1 MFTALSER
9 LTATLKRL
17 TGRGVLSEQD
27 VTEAL
32 REIRRHLL
40 EADVSFEVT
49 TGFVERVRER
59 AVGVIAVKSVSPG
72 QQVAKLVHDELARML
87 GASDEDLARKVGAQH
102 AAPLQFAP
110 VGPTVILL
118 VGLQGSG
125 KTTTAAKLARRLK
138 LEQKAPGLVA
148 ADPYRPAAGDQ
159 LRQLVEQVGVQV
171 FPREQGA
178 GSGTVLEVVQQA
190 VREAEKARCRTVI
203 VDTAGRLQI
212 DAELMD
218 ELKALRAATSPREVL
233 LVADGMTGQD
243 AVRIARG
250 FHEGVGLTGAILT
263 KLDGDARGGAA
274 LSIHGVTGVPIKF
287 IGTGENVGAQH
298 AAPLLEPFDPVRM
311 AGRILGQGDVVALV
325 EKAAA
330 TIDAEAAERLEKKA
344 RSKQGMDLADFLVA
358 LKQMQAMG
366 PIKQVLGLL
375 PGVNARALKAVN
387 ADDKRLKHV
396 EAIVLSM
403 TPDERTDPSILTGS
417 RRLRIAKGAGRTVQE
432 VNRLLE
438 QFQQMRKLLKRTW
451 ARYGN
456 SHSAAARGTEGA
468 ELLPDRRRG
477 FALSPRRAVRRDLG
491 PLQPAHQSRRHPRG
505 CGASARLARQGGPP
519 DRHGPLAAEEGG
531 SAGQTTRVV
540 GRVRKPHGQRGEVA
554 VFPLVENP
562 GAVFTP
568 KARLLVVNEERQV
581 VAGPLVVARRR
592 AYHREWLLSFVG
604 VKSRADVEPWREHF
618 VAVEETDADD

>member
-40 EADVSFEVT
+40 EADVSLEVT

-72 QQVAKLVHDELARML
+72 QQVAKLVHDEIARMV

-138 LEQKAPGLVA
+138 LEQKARGLVA
-148 ADPYRPAAGDQ
+148 ADPYRPAAGEQ
-159 LRQLVEQVGVQV
+159 LRQLGERVGVQV
-171 FPREQGA
+171 FGQGSD
-178 GSGTVLEVVQQA
+178 GSVGVGAQHAAPLRSPTGVVGLVQQA

-274 LSIHGVTGVPIKF
+274 LSIHGVTGVPIKYV
-287 IGTGENVGAQH
+287 GVGEKPDA
-298 AAPLLEPFDPVRM
+298 LEPFNPVQV

-330 TIDAEAAERLEKKA
+330 TMDAQAAPRLERKQ
-344 RSKQGMDLADFLVA
+344 RSK
-358 LKQMQAMG
+358 
-366 PIKQVLGLL
+366 
-375 PGVNARALKAVN
+375 
-387 ADDKRLKHV
+387 
-396 EAIVLSM
+396 
-403 TPDERTDPSILTGS
+403 
-417 RRLRIAKGAGRTVQE
+417 
-432 VNRLLE
+432 
-438 QFQQMRKLLKRTW
+438 
-451 ARYGN
+451 
-456 SHSAAARGTEGA
+456 RGTALAG
-468 ELLPDRRRG
+468 LRRR
-477 FALSPRRAVRRDLG
+477 F
-491 PLQPAHQSRRHPRG
+491 
-505 CGASARLARQGGPP
+505 
-519 DRHGPLAAEEGG
+519 
-531 SAGQTTRVV
+531 
-540 GRVRKPHGQRGEVA
+540 
-554 VFPLVENP
+554 
-562 GAVFTP
+562 
-568 KARLLVVNEERQV
+568 
-581 VAGPLVVARRR
+581 
-592 AYHREWLLSFVG
+592 
-604 VKSRADVEPWREHF
+604 
-618 VAVEETDADD
+618 

>member
-9 LTATLKRL
+9 LTAALKRL

-49 TGFVERVRER
+49 QGFVERVRER
-59 AVGVIAVKSVSPG
+59 AVGAIAVKAVHPG
-72 QQVAKLVHDELARML
+72 QQVVKLVHDEIAALL
-87 GASDEDLARKVGAQH
+87 GGTKRGLDFAS
-102 AAPLQFAP
+102 
-110 VGPTVILL
+110 VGPTVMLR

-148 ADPYRPAAGDQ
+148 ADPYRPAAGEQ
-159 LRQLVEQVGVQV
+159 LRQLGEQVGVPV
-171 FPREQGA
+171 FGRASDGSVGVGA
-178 GSGTVLEVVQQA
+178 QHAAPLRSPTDVVGLVQQA

-218 ELKALRAATSPREVL
+218 ELKALRAATTPREVL

-250 FHEGVGLTGAILT
+250 FQEGVGLTGAILT

-287 IGTGENVGAQH
+287 IGVGEHVGAQH
-298 AAPLLEPFDPVRM
+298 AAPQLEPFDPVRM

-330 TIDAEAAERLEKKA
+330 TMDAEATQRLERKA
-344 RSKQGMDLADFLVA
+344 RSKRGMDLADFLIA

-366 PIKQVLGLL
+366 PIKQVLG
-375 PGVNARALKAVN
+375 P
-387 ADDKRLKHV
+387 
-396 EAIVLSM
+396 
-403 TPDERTDPSILTGS
+403 
-417 RRLRIAKGAGRTVQE
+417 IACICFSA
-432 VNRLLE
+432 
-438 QFQQMRKLLKRTW
+438 MRK
-451 ARYGN
+451 
-456 SHSAAARGTEGA
+456 
-468 ELLPDRRRG
+468 
-477 FALSPRRAVRRDLG
+477 
-491 PLQPAHQSRRHPRG
+491 
-505 CGASARLARQGGPP
+505 SARSIPRF
-519 DRHGPLAAEEGG
+519 E
-531 SAGQTTRVV
+531 
-540 GRVRKPHGQRGEVA
+540 
-554 VFPLVENP
+554 
-562 GAVFTP
+562 
-568 KARLLVVNEERQV
+568 
-581 VAGPLVVARRR
+581 
-592 AYHREWLLSFVG
+592 
-604 VKSRADVEPWREHF
+604 
-618 VAVEETDADD
+618 

>member
-72 QQVAKLVHDELARML
+72 QQVAKLVHDEIAALL
-87 GASDEDLARKVGAQH
+87 GGTKRTLD
-102 AAPLQFAP
+102 FAP

-148 ADPYRPAAGDQ
+148 ADPYRPAAGEQ
-159 LRQLVEQVGVQV
+159 LRQLGELVGVPV
-171 FPREQGA
+171 FGKREALKDSLTVA
-178 GSGTVLEVVQQA
+178 GNVVELVRDA
-190 VREAEKARCRTVI
+190 LREAEKARCRTVI

-250 FHEGVGLTGAILT
+250 FQEGVGLTGAILT

-287 IGTGENVGAQH
+287 IGIGEHVGGQH
-298 AAPLLEPFDPVRM
+298 AAPQLEPFDPVRM

-330 TIDAEAAERLEKKA
+330 TMDAEAAQRLERKA
-344 RSKQGMDLADFLVA
+344 RSKRGMDLADFLIA

-375 PGVNARALKAVN
+375 PGVNAQALKAVN

-403 TPDERTDPSILTGS
+403 TPDERADPSILTGS

-438 QFQQMRKLLKRTW
+438 QFQQMRKLLKRT
-451 ARYGN
+451 
-456 SHSAAARGTEGA
+456 
-468 ELLPDRRRG
+468 
-477 FALSPRRAVRRDLG
+477 
-491 PLQPAHQSRRHPRG
+491 
-505 CGASARLARQGGPP
+505 
-519 DRHGPLAAEEGG
+519 
-531 SAGQTTRVV
+531 
-540 GRVRKPHGQRGEVA
+540 
-554 VFPLVENP
+554 
-562 GAVFTP
+562 
-568 KARLLVVNEERQV
+568 
-581 VAGPLVVARRR
+581 
-592 AYHREWLLSFVG
+592 
-604 VKSRADVEPWREHF
+604 
-618 VAVEETDADD
+618 

>member
-40 EADVSFEVT
+40 EADVSVEVT

-87 GASDEDLARKVGAQH
+87 GASDEDLARNVGAQH

-125 KTTTAAKLARRLK
+125 KTTTAAKVARRLK

-148 ADPYRPAAGDQ
+148 ADPYRPAA
-159 LRQLVEQVGVQV
+159 
-171 FPREQGA
+171 REQLEQLGKQIDVPVFGA
-178 GSGTVLEVVQQA
+178 RSTEQDVAVLVRDA
-190 VREAEKARCRTVI
+190 LREAENARCRTVI

-212 DAELMD
+212 DPELMD
-218 ELKALRAATSPREVL
+218 ELRALKAAVTPREVL

-243 AVRIARG
+243 AVKIARG
-250 FHEGVGLTGAILT
+250 FQDGVGLTGVILT

-274 LSIHGVTGVPIKF
+274 LSIHGVTGVPIKYV
-287 IGTGENVGAQH
+287 GVGEKTDA
-298 AAPLLEPFDPVRM
+298 LEPFDPGRM

-330 TIDAEAAERLEKKA
+330 TVDAEAAQRLDQKV
-344 RSKQGMDLADFLVA
+344 RSKKGMDLADFLVA

-366 PIKQVLGLL
+366 PLKQVLGLL
-375 PGVNARALKAVN
+375 PGINAKALQGVSM
-387 ADDKRLKHV
+387 DDKRLKHV

-403 TPDERTDPSILTGS
+403 TP
-417 RRLRIAKGAGRTVQE
+417 QE
-432 VNRLLE
+432 
-438 QFQQMRKLLKRTW
+438 
-451 ARYGN
+451 
-456 SHSAAARGTEGA
+456 
-468 ELLPDRRRG
+468 
-477 FALSPRRAVRRDLG
+477 
-491 PLQPAHQSRRHPRG
+491 
-505 CGASARLARQGGPP
+505 
-519 DRHGPLAAEEGG
+519 
-531 SAGQTTRVV
+531 
-540 GRVRKPHGQRGEVA
+540 
-554 VFPLVENP
+554 
-562 GAVFTP
+562 
-568 KARLLVVNEERQV
+568 
-581 VAGPLVVARRR
+581 
-592 AYHREWLLSFVG
+592 
-604 VKSRADVEPWREHF
+604 
-618 VAVEETDADD
+618 

>member
-87 GASDEDLARKVGAQH
+87 GASDEDLARKVGARP

-138 LEQKAPGLVA
+138 LEQKA
-148 ADPYRPAAGDQ
+148 
-159 LRQLVEQVGVQV
+159 
-171 FPREQGA
+171 
-178 GSGTVLEVVQQA
+178 
-190 VREAEKARCRTVI
+190 
-203 VDTAGRLQI
+203 
-212 DAELMD
+212 
-218 ELKALRAATSPREVL
+218 LRAATSPREVL

-250 FHEGVGLTGAILT
+250 FQEGVGLTGAILT

-287 IGTGENVGAQH
+287 IGVGEHVGAQH
-298 AAPLLEPFDPVRM
+298 AAPQLEPFDPVRM

-330 TIDAEAAERLEKKA
+330 TMDAEAAQRLERKA
-344 RSKQGMDLADFLVA
+344 RSKRGMDLADFLVA

-366 PIKQVLGLL
+366 PMKQVLGLL
-375 PGVNARALKAVN
+375 PGVNAQALKAVN

-403 TPDERTDPSILTGS
+403 KPDERADPSILSGS
-417 RRLRIAKGAGRTVQE
+417 RRLPIAKGAGRPGQG
-432 VNRLLE
+432 VNRQLE
-438 QFQQMRKLLKRTW
+438 QLQPLRKLLKRT
-451 ARYGN
+451 
-456 SHSAAARGTEGA
+456 
-468 ELLPDRRRG
+468 
-477 FALSPRRAVRRDLG
+477 
-491 PLQPAHQSRRHPRG
+491 
-505 CGASARLARQGGPP
+505 
-519 DRHGPLAAEEGG
+519 
-531 SAGQTTRVV
+531 
-540 GRVRKPHGQRGEVA
+540 
-554 VFPLVENP
+554 
-562 GAVFTP
+562 
-568 KARLLVVNEERQV
+568 
-581 VAGPLVVARRR
+581 
-592 AYHREWLLSFVG
+592 
-604 VKSRADVEPWREHF
+604 
-618 VAVEETDADD
+618 

>member
-148 ADPYRPAAGDQ
+148 ADPYRPAAAEQ
-159 LRQLVEQVGVQV
+159 LRQLGEQIGVPV
-171 FPREQGA
+171 FGMRDA
-178 GSGTVLEVVQQA
+178 GSGMGVVDLVRDA
-190 VREAEKARCRTVI
+190 LREAEKARCRTVI

-212 DAELMD
+212 DAAMMD
-218 ELKALRAATSPREVL
+218 ELKAVRAAASPREVL

-250 FHEGVGLTGAILT
+250 FEEGVGLTGVILT

-274 LSIHGVTGVPIKF
+274 LSINGVTGVPIKF
-287 IGTGENVGAQH
+287 IGTGEHVGAGH
-298 AAPLLEPFDPVRM
+298 ALPDLEPFDAVRM

-325 EKAAA
+325 ERAAA
-330 TIDAEAAERLEKKA
+330 AVDGEEAKRLERNA
-344 RSKQGMDLADFLVA
+344 RSKKGMDLEDFLVA
-358 LKQMQAMG
+358 LRQMQQMG
-366 PIKQVLGLL
+366 PLKQVLALL
-375 PGVNARALKAVN
+375 PGVPAKALQGLRGGG
-387 ADDKRLKHV
+387 DERIKH
-396 EAIVLSM
+396 AAATVLSM
-403 TPDERTDPSILTGS
+403 TPDERADPSVLNGS
-417 RRLRIAKGAGRTVQE
+417 RRLRIVKGPGRPVRE
-432 VNRLLE
+432 VNRRLE
-438 QFQQMRKLLKRTW
+438 QFQQMRKLLKRT
-451 ARYGN
+451 
-456 SHSAAARGTEGA
+456 
-468 ELLPDRRRG
+468 
-477 FALSPRRAVRRDLG
+477 
-491 PLQPAHQSRRHPRG
+491 
-505 CGASARLARQGGPP
+505 
-519 DRHGPLAAEEGG
+519 
-531 SAGQTTRVV
+531 
-540 GRVRKPHGQRGEVA
+540 
-554 VFPLVENP
+554 
-562 GAVFTP
+562 
-568 KARLLVVNEERQV
+568 
-581 VAGPLVVARRR
+581 
-592 AYHREWLLSFVG
+592 
-604 VKSRADVEPWREHF
+604 
-618 VAVEETDADD
+618 

>member
-72 QQVAKLVHDELARML
+72 QQVAKLVHDELARMR
-87 GASDEDLARKVGAQH
+87 GASDEDLARRVGAQH

-148 ADPYRPAAGDQ
+148 ADPYRPAAGEQ
-159 LRQLVEQVGVQV
+159 LRQLGEQVGVPV
-171 FPREQGA
+171 FGMGDEGR
-178 GSGTVLEVVQQA
+178 GTGVVEFVQRA
-190 VREAEKARCRTVI
+190 VRAAEKARCRTVI

-212 DAELMD
+212 DAALMG
-218 ELKALRAATSPREVL
+218 ELKDMRAAVSPREVL

-250 FHEGVGLTGAILT
+250 FQEGVGLTGVILT

-274 LSIHGVTGVPIKF
+274 LSIHGVTGLPIKF

-298 AAPLLEPFDPVRM
+298 AAPLLEPFDPVRI

-325 EKAAA
+325 EQAAA
-330 TIDAEAAERLEKKA
+330 GIDAEAAQRLERKA

-366 PIKQVLGLL
+366 PLKQVLGLL
-375 PGVNARALKAVN
+375 PGVNAKALAAVP

-403 TPDERTDPSILTGS
+403 TPAERADPSILNGS
-417 RRLRIAKGAGRTVQE
+417 RRLRIAKGAGRSVQD
-432 VNRLLE
+432 VNRLLA
-438 QFQQMRKLLKRTW
+438 QHQPMRKLLKRI
-451 ARYGN
+451 
-456 SHSAAARGTEGA
+456 
-468 ELLPDRRRG
+468 
-477 FALSPRRAVRRDLG
+477 
-491 PLQPAHQSRRHPRG
+491 
-505 CGASARLARQGGPP
+505 
-519 DRHGPLAAEEGG
+519 
-531 SAGQTTRVV
+531 
-540 GRVRKPHGQRGEVA
+540 
-554 VFPLVENP
+554 
-562 GAVFTP
+562 
-568 KARLLVVNEERQV
+568 
-581 VAGPLVVARRR
+581 
-592 AYHREWLLSFVG
+592 
-604 VKSRADVEPWREHF
+604 
-618 VAVEETDADD
+618 